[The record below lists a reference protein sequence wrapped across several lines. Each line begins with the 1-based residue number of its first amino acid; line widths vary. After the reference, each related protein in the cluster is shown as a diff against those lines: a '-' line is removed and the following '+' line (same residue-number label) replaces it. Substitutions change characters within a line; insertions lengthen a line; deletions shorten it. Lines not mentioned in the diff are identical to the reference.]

1 MSMESSG
8 SPSQPHAR
16 SRPGTRPF
24 VRGARN
30 DAPSPASMLAH
41 PVAPPFTGPRSS
53 TPSRDDGLEIV
64 RKQLDEEFAHFASG
78 PVESAAADVLEGV
91 ARRIR
96 KGEIVVHA
104 SSGWSEAATLAA
116 VLAALLGEAPQAL

>member
-1 MSMESSG
+1 
-8 SPSQPHAR
+8 
-16 SRPGTRPF
+16 
-24 VRGARN
+24 
-30 DAPSPASMLAH
+30 
-41 PVAPPFTGPRSS
+41 VAPPFTAPRST

-64 RKQLDEEFAHFASG
+64 RKQLDEEFAHFAPS
-78 PVESAAADVLEGV
+78 PVESVAAEVLEGV

-96 KGEIVVHA
+96 KGEIFVHA